1 MKEHRM
7 NDANEA
13 SAMLLRLA
21 QRHADIYAS
30 LPGVQ
35 AIVVTGSVAG
45 GYADHYSDI
54 DMLIYYDELPPE
66 DAMTAARE
74 RAGGSNWGLYGRDE
88 DGSAEYYYV
97 HGVKCECAH
106 ATVKSWEQ
114 IISSVVEQYDADP
127 VKQKMLSSFAEA
139 VPLYGTPLVQH
150 WKDRIAVYP
159 DALAEAMVKNN
170 LRFHSL

>member
-1 MKEHRM
+1 VKVIKEQRM
-7 NDANEA
+7 NEANEA
-13 SAMLLRLA
+13 SATLLQLA
-21 QRHADIYAS
+21 QQHADIYAP

-66 DAMTAARE
+66 DAMAAACE

-97 HGVKCECAH
+97 NGVKCEFAH
-106 ATVKSWEQ
+106 ATAKSWEQ
-114 IISSVVEQYDADP
+114 IIRSLFE
-127 VKQKMLSSFAEA
+127 
-139 VPLYGTPLVQH
+139 
-150 WKDRIAVYP
+150 
-159 DALAEAMVKNN
+159 KNCAIN
-170 LRFHSL
+170 KKHGQLFFR